1 MNKERESILRK
12 LSMLDSIVSHCKANM
27 PSINPWFEWRHK
39 DAIMQIKNSKMSYF
53 YSLHNYLKEGKF
65 LPSFFWLLH
74 VVEDVELITRTC

>member
-39 DAIMQIKNSKMSYF
+39 DATLQIKK
-53 YSLHNYLKEGKF
+53 LEDE
-65 LPSFFWLLH
+65 LL
-74 VVEDVELITRTC
+74 LLSS